1 MPATRLKLTERDR
14 VGDTHSEELNGERWH
29 AKMLRP
35 KPYNQIQTHIYSV
48 LSANTQM
55 NDTTKKKKR
64 RDGIN
69 SRCKRVINLDDQLW
83 DQKQFLWVAVIGC
96 TKEPNKQNKHEII

>member
-35 KPYNQIQTHIYSV
+35 RPYNQIQTHIYSV
-48 LSANTQM
+48 LSANMQM
-55 NDTTKKKKR
+55 NDTEKKEEMESTAGAKELLISMTRCGTKN
-64 RDGIN
+64 N
-69 SRCKRVINLDDQLW
+69 SSGWL
-83 DQKQFLWVAVIGC
+83 
-96 TKEPNKQNKHEII
+96 